1 SVPVI
6 AFISC
11 CLHRRRRRR
20 PDRRSFIVDIII
32 SRRVSAPLGR
42 SVVAGRGDRRG
53 IGPVRTRRSVR
64 RSVARSHPRP
74 IDVNRT
80 ASFPAH
86 VGKGSCY
93 LHTAKRY
100 CDCGAETMAVRIIS
114 MLLALLCYHVA
125 AFSSHVHKSIITDR
139 TMSSLQSK
147 ANSLLGD
154 VRERIRK
161 DRVFFIELGF
171 GNDSHGQSSAKAAV
185 RACRNAIEFNSI
197 PSIQRLIPD
206 VRTTAKFMFRFFLV
220 LNCSLLVVSQ
230 GGYDALK
237 LDVLLAI
244 PPKYQAELDLKEVA
258 KVFPYGD
265 VRFELQDGGMVAPSG
280 IAIETL
286 GDKNDDMVVVCASVT
301 VGY

>member
-1 SVPVI
+1 
-6 AFISC
+6 
-11 CLHRRRRRR
+11 
-20 PDRRSFIVDIII
+20 
-32 SRRVSAPLGR
+32 
-42 SVVAGRGDRRG
+42 
-53 IGPVRTRRSVR
+53 
-64 RSVARSHPRP
+64 
-74 IDVNRT
+74 
-80 ASFPAH
+80 
-86 VGKGSCY
+86 
-93 LHTAKRY
+93 
-100 CDCGAETMAVRIIS
+100 MRIIS

-147 ANSLLGD
+147 PNSLLGD

-171 GNDSHGQSSAKAAV
+171 GNDSHGQSSTKAAV

-206 VRTTAKFMFRFFLV
+206 
-220 LNCSLLVVSQ
+220 

-265 VRFELQDGGMVAPSG
+265 VRFELQDGGMIAPSG